1 MSHQATLW
9 ASQARGIDPAQKLI
23 LFFLADYHTADFGC
37 EVDLSE
43 LSEETEIELDTLN
56 DLLIDLERFDW
67 IRLGA
72 DGRIW
77 LSFEDG
83 FRGLSPRG
91 AAT

>member
-9 ASQARGIDPAQKLI
+9 ASQARGIEPAEKLI

-43 LSEETEIELDTLN
+43 LSEETEIEKPLLDA
-56 DLLIDLERFDW
+56 LLLDLERKGW
-67 IRLGA
+67 VRLCS

-83 FRGLSPRG
+83 FPALRAQGG
-91 AAT
+91 AG